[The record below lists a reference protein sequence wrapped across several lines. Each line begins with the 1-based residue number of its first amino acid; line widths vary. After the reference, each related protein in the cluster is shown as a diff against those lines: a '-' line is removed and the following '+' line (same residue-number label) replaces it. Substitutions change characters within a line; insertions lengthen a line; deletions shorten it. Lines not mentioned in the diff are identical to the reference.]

1 MERNLCTSSLKMP
14 FKFFILPEIKQL
26 TQAVKGIWGTK
37 WELYSRESGGGYVD
51 ANSVPWRVPDE
62 FKARNQTEAGFESV
76 FSQRV
81 TVNKNVD

>member
-1 MERNLCTSSLKMP
+1 M
-14 FKFFILPEIKQL
+14 
-26 TQAVKGIWGTK
+26 
-37 WELYSRESGGGYVD
+37 D